1 MTQSIYLVV
10 GEGKVLFS
18 RNIKPGMIGL
28 GIALKIFSRLINPV
42 CPFDIYLFIYLFIC
56 LFIYLFIYLFIP
68 SLLIFVAVAIIATV
82 AFVVGV
88 ILAFCVC
95 VVIIVANLMLMFS
108 ILVLLWVPYF
118 TVNTV
123 NFYNSPAVI
132 NLSVSFLT
140 KWDFWVQ
147 LLCTLVSF

>member
-56 LFIYLFIYLFIP
+56 LFIP

-88 ILAFCVC
+88 IVAFCVC
-95 VVIIVANLMLMFS
+95 VVIVVANLMLMFS

-123 NFYNSPAVI
+123 NFYNSPAVS

>member
-1 MTQSIYLVV
+1 MVV

-56 LFIYLFIYLFIP
+56 LFIP

-88 ILAFCVC
+88 IVAFCVC
-95 VVIIVANLMLMFS
+95 VVIVVANLMLMFS
-108 ILVLLWVPYF
+108 ILVLL
-118 TVNTV
+118 
-123 NFYNSPAVI
+123 
-132 NLSVSFLT
+132 
-140 KWDFWVQ
+140 
-147 LLCTLVSF
+147 